1 MAESNRPYTR
11 RHYVVKKRFQ
21 ASFILKFC
29 LLILGGMILSSLL
42 LLLISQDTLT
52 SSFENSRLVIEATS
66 RAILPGLVITNLITV
81 ILITAAA
88 AAVMIFVSHRIA
100 GPLYRLEK
108 EIRRIGEGDLSVR
121 VALRRK
127 DQVGELAQALNEAT
141 SSVHSKLLRMAEKL
155 EEAKVVAA
163 REEGCRETLSKLEEL
178 ENRIRRDFALSGD
191 DSES

>member
-1 MAESNRPYTR
+1 
-11 RHYVVKKRFQ
+11 
-21 ASFILKFC
+21 
-29 LLILGGMILSSLL
+29 
-42 LLLISQDTLT
+42 
-52 SSFENSRLVIEATS
+52 LVIEATS

-108 EIRRIGEGDLSVR
+108 EIRRVGEGDLSVR

-127 DQVGELAQALNEAT
+127 DQIGELAQALNQAT
-141 SSVHSKLLRMAEKL
+141 SSVHSKLLHLTEQL

-163 REEGCRETLSKLEEL
+163 REEGCQETLARLEEL
-178 ENRIRRDFALSGD
+178 EKRFRKDFALSGD
-191 DSES
+191 DSEN